1 MQNHSPFQT
10 ETYEPTV
17 SLNLDQKYPQ
27 AEEYLSLIKESDKA
41 FMQLIQHFED
51 VEEPT
56 MIVMFGDHMPNLTD
70 GFYDALAQASTLS
83 MEEFDRRKF
92 MTPYLIWTNY
102 DLEVEEIPV
111 MRASFL
117 GSHLLELAGAELT
130 EYNKAILEVL
140 DEMPVINENEVMLA
154 DGTWVTKENLSEE
167 QKMLLNDYEILQY
180 NEVFGGRQR
189 VEQVFADIAG

>member
-1 MQNHSPFQT
+1 
-10 ETYEPTV
+10 
-17 SLNLDQKYPQ
+17 
-27 AEEYLSLIKESDKA
+27 
-41 FMQLIQHFED
+41 
-51 VEEPT
+51 
-56 MIVMFGDHMPNLTD
+56 
-70 GFYDALAQASTLS
+70 
-83 MEEFDRRKF
+83 
-92 MTPYLIWTNY
+92 
-102 DLEVEEIPV
+102 
-111 MRASFL
+111 MRSSFL

-189 VEQVFADIAG
+189 AEQAFADIAG